1 MSYLHHLS
9 TGGAAPSDAFA
20 QRPYP
25 LHEIDE
31 IAEEL
36 AEARQEAFVDS
47 NPERP
52 FVVEDDKPAECDLCG
67 ELEDVMKDPLGQF
80 ISARTPDDVET
91 VSAHGQCGEDAGLEL
106 A

>member
-9 TGGAAPSDAFA
+9 TGGAVPSDVFP

-36 AEARQEAFVDS
+36 AEARQEMFVDS

-52 FVVEDDKPAECDLCG
+52 FVVEDEPEDCEICG
-67 ELEDVMKDPLGQF
+67 EPEDIMKDPLGQF